1 MSLDEAIRAGDVAAV
16 RVALGD
22 STDVDRRGVD
32 GFTPLMVAAGLGQ
45 TLLVELLLTAGA
57 DLLAVEPR
65 MGATVLHKAAQSGN
79 PDVIRLLLDC
89 GAFVD
94 QQSPVLGNTPLM
106 DAVLHKHEGAVQL
119 LLDRGARTGIRNHWH
134 QTALELAQE
143 DGSDTIV
150 RAIEVHDAGSVQQ
163 LAGSAL
169 IVAIKEGD
177 VAKARR
183 LIAEGADVNQRI
195 PVTGTV
201 EDDYTALGIAVRKR
215 QVEIVGLLLDA
226 GADSHDEIGLMRG
239 TAIHEAAFLGYA
251 DVLRVLLRGFKRG
264 GMGSRDLDAQ
274 GAYNGLTALHDAVW
288 HGHVEAAQTLVEHGA
303 SLGLR
308 THSGQTPR
316 ELASLYGYDDLARM
330 LAKAE

>member
-1 MSLDEAIRAGDVAAV
+1 MSLDEAIRAGDVAAA

-22 STDVDRRGVD
+22 STDVDRRDAD
-32 GFTPLMVAAGLGQ
+32 GFTPLMMAAGLGQ
-45 TLLVELLLTAGA
+45 TLMVELLLTAGA

-65 MGATVLHKAAQSGN
+65 MGATVLHKAAQSGS
-79 PDVIRLLLDC
+79 PAVIRLLLDC

-94 QQSPVLGNTPLM
+94 QQTPVLGNTPLM

-143 DGSDTIV
+143 DGSEAIA
-150 RAIEVHDAGSVQQ
+150 RAIVLHETASAEQ

-177 VAKARR
+177 VGEARR
-183 LIAEGADVNQRI
+183 LIAEGTDVNQRI

-201 EDDYTALGIAVRKR
+201 EDDYTALGIAVRTR
-215 QVEIVGLLLDA
+215 QVEIVHLLLDA
-226 GADSHDEIGLMRG
+226 GADPHGEIGLMRG

-251 DVLRVLLRGFKRG
+251 HVLRVLLQGLDRG
-264 GMGSRDLDAQ
+264 GVGSRGLDAQ
-274 GAYNGLTALHDAVW
+274 GPYNGLTALHDAVW
-288 HGHVEAAQTLVEHGA
+288 HGHVEAAQILVEHGA

-316 ELASLYGYDDLARM
+316 ELASLYGYEDLARI

>member
-1 MSLDEAIRAGDVAAV
+1 MSLDEAIRAGDVAAA

-22 STDVDRRGVD
+22 STDVDRRGAD
-32 GFTPLMVAAGLGQ
+32 GFTPLMMAAGLGQ
-45 TLLVELLLTAGA
+45 TLMVELLLTAGA

-79 PDVIRLLLDC
+79 PAVIRLLLDC

-143 DGSDTIV
+143 DGSEAIA
-150 RAIEVHDAGSVQQ
+150 RAIELHDAASVRQ

-169 IVAIKEGD
+169 IVAIQEGD
-177 VAKARR
+177 AAEARR
-183 LIAEGADVNQRI
+183 LIAEGTDVNQRI

-201 EDDYTALGIAVRKR
+201 EDDYTALGIAVRTR
-215 QVEIVGLLLDA
+215 QVEIVHLLLDA
-226 GADSHDEIGLMRG
+226 GADPYGEIGLMRG
-239 TAIHEAAFLGYA
+239 TAIHETAFLGYA
-251 DVLRVLLRGFKRG
+251 DVLRVLLQGLDRG
-264 GMGSRDLDAQ
+264 GVGSRGLDAQ
-274 GAYNGLTALHDAVW
+274 GPYNGLTALHDAVW
-288 HGHVEAAQTLVEHGA
+288 HGHKEAAQILVEHGA
-303 SLGLR
+303 SLGLC

-316 ELASLYGYDDLARM
+316 ELASLYGYKDLARM